1 MLDKIAKFL
10 ITLIIG
16 ISMGYAWRIHHEV
29 PLTEQGKQA
38 VMSEAIRAAE
48 EGVPFMICLED
59 SDKCLRFIPRADS
72 KNKFIVQVK
81 GRDR

>member
-1 MLDKIAKFL
+1 MFDKIVKVF

-16 ISMGYAWRIHHEV
+16 IAIGYAWRIHHEV
-29 PLTEQGKQA
+29 PLIEQGKQA
-38 VMSEAIRAAE
+38 VMSEAIRASE
-48 EGVPFMICLED
+48 DGIPFLICLED

-81 GRDR
+81 WRE